1 MTAWLGW
8 LSLGYSAAPGQW
20 YAGLNFAVHALMYSY
35 YTAAAALPKPSF
47 ARWCRPLAPF
57 ITTIQILQMA
67 AYAVVNA
74 AAVHYTQPPTH
85 LDVAAAFVYQKTA
98 LTLPASVLWGRGISS
113 SRRRC
118 RRPARRCTGTRATR
132 TRGAAISTPSTSTCD
147 PVSTFPAAVMSDHS
161 LRCRVWLCR

>member
-20 YAGLNFAVHALMYSY
+20 YSGLNFVVHALMYSY

-74 AAVHYTQPPTH
+74 AAVHLISPS
-85 LDVAAAFVYQKTA
+85 FRF
-98 LTLPASVLWGRGISS
+98 LPAWLSLFQL
-113 SRRRC
+113 
-118 RRPARRCTGTRATR
+118 T
-132 TRGAAISTPSTSTCD
+132 STPDSS
-147 PVSTFPAAVMSDHS
+147 
-161 LRCRVWLCR
+161 

>member
-8 LSLGYSAAPGQW
+8 LSLGYSAEPGQW

-85 LDVAAAFVYQKTA
+85 LGVAAAFAEGADFAGVCVVAQGYFFFQEA
-98 LTLPASVLWGRGISS
+98 LPPPGSALHRHEGYTHEGRCHIHPVNLYVR
-113 SRRRC
+113 SRLNFPC
-118 RRPARRCTGTRATR
+118 C
-132 TRGAAISTPSTSTCD
+132 CD
-147 PVSTFPAAVMSDHS
+147 E
-161 LRCRVWLCR
+161 

>member
-47 ARWCRPLAPF
+47 TRWCRPLAPF

-74 AAVHYTQPPTH
+74 AAVHLISPSFRFLSYMIGPLSTYLQP
-85 LDVAAAFVYQKTA
+85 
-98 LTLPASVLWGRGISS
+98 
-113 SRRRC
+113 
-118 RRPARRCTGTRATR
+118 
-132 TRGAAISTPSTSTCD
+132 
-147 PVSTFPAAVMSDHS
+147 
-161 LRCRVWLCR
+161 